1 MNYLT
6 SLFKVPATDW
16 LLIVFAFAI
25 ILLIIVMAEIIRRI
39 LKIPSEFTRKLVHL
53 FVGVLLCIIP
63 LRLQTAIPMIGIAA
77 FFVVGNFVSLQL
89 GWFKSIHGDRH
100 SYGTVFYPL
109 SFLLL
114 VVFFWPHYPSL
125 LIIPMAVM
133 AFGDAAAG
141 LVGELLNSPHQY
153 KLIGEAKSLEGSLTM
168 WVVSSI
174 VVGVILFYIPL
185 WNLPPLSTQRILLI
199 ALVVGFIATVAEAIS
214 GYGSDNLS
222 IPFFTAVTTAVL
234 LYGSLALQQQFIW
247 GILMAAVA
255 SVISWKVGFLDAS
268 GAVTAFLLGMLIFGL
283 GGWQWTCPIL
293 IFFVLSSL
301 LSKMGKHKKAQ
312 LTETFEK
319 GDRRDWAQVLANG
332 GVGGILILVS
342 VLLADEIWYLVYLAF
357 LAAATADSW
366 GTEIGTYFRGQPRLI
381 TTFKKVQPG
390 TSGGVS
396 IIGSVGGF
404 IGAFLIGLCGWYFLQ
419 TAVSFST
426 IVPLITA
433 AGILG
438 SLFDSFIGALF
449 QAQYLC
455 SICGNVTERVLHCNE
470 TPTTLLRGKVFLNN
484 DSVNFIANT
493 SAAMVV
499 WVVWQYIN

>member
-268 GAVTAFLLGMLIFGL
+268 GAV
-283 GGWQWTCPIL
+283 
-293 IFFVLSSL
+293 
-301 LSKMGKHKKAQ
+301 SKMGKHKKAQ

-419 TAVSFST
+419 TAVSFLT